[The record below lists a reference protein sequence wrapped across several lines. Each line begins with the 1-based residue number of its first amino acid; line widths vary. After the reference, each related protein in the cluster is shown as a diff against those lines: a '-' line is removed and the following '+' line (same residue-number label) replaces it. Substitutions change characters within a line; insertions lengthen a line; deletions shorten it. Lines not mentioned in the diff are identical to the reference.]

1 MRICEIC
8 GTFKGKKV
16 KEICVICEI
25 CVTFKG
31 KNLWESVKSVGL
43 LKVKES
49 AGRLCQSEMRL
60 GETVFE

>member
-1 MRICEIC
+1 M

-31 KNLWESVKSVGL
+31 KKVKNLWESVKS
-43 LKVKES
+43 
-49 AGRLCQSEMRL
+49 AGRKKRGCVMNL
-60 GETVFE
+60 

>member
-1 MRICEIC
+1 MWELL
-8 GTFKGKKV
+8 KV
-16 KEICVICEI
+16 
-25 CVTFKG
+25 

>member
-1 MRICEIC
+1 M
-8 GTFKGKKV
+8 GTFKGKKSASSAKSAGLLKV
-16 KEICVICEI
+16 
-25 CVTFKG
+25 

-43 LKVKES
+43 LKLKES